1 MKMETLSSVLE
12 NGHAYPGSEAY
23 RVDVAEVS
31 AMLALVNGLVL
42 QASFFLHSSSRTGYG
57 PESLSARLN
66 DETVEFISL
75 RCDGKITLMR
85 IDAIAYVRI
94 AGLAPDRNFREGVAA
109 PRRAAEVRLFSGE
122 ELAGEFLSMMPPN
135 RSRLSDLLNEPG
147 QRFLL
152 LASGDNSYYINRA
165 AVQQV
170 SPR

>member
-1 MKMETLSSVLE
+1 MEPLSSVSE
-12 NGHAYPGSEAY
+12 NGHAYLGTETY

-31 AMLALVNGLVL
+31 AVLALVNGLAL
-42 QASFFLHSSSRTGYG
+42 KASFFLHSSSRNGYG
-57 PESLSARLN
+57 PECLSARLN

-75 RCDGKITLMR
+75 RCEGKITLMR

-94 AGLAPDRNFREGVAA
+94 AGQAPDRSFREGVDA
-109 PRRAAEVRLFSGE
+109 PRRAAEVRLFTGE
-122 ELAGEFLSMMPPN
+122 ELAGEFLSMTPPN

-152 LASGDNSYYINRA
+152 LASGDHTYYINRK

>member
-1 MKMETLSSVLE
+1 METLCSVSE
-12 NGHAYPGSEAY
+12 NGHAHPGSETY
-23 RVDVAEVS
+23 RVDVAEV
-31 AMLALVNGLVL
+31 AAKLALVNGLVL
-42 QASFFLHSSSRTGYG
+42 QASFFLHASSRNGNG
-57 PESLSARLN
+57 PESLAARLN
-66 DETVEFISL
+66 DQSVEFISL
-75 RCDGKITLMR
+75 RCAGKITLMR

-94 AGLAPDRNFREGVAA
+94 AGQAPERNFRDGVAA

-122 ELAGEFLSMMPPN
+122 ELAGEFLSLLPPN

-152 LASGDNSYYINRA
+152 LASGDNSYYVNRT